1 MLPLTVLSLLQWKC
15 EIHFV
20 EPYISCTCWILIEDQ
35 SEIGSSLTKK
45 FKQKLDNNLLNMVYQ
60 RKDAYLKDSL

>member
-1 MLPLTVLSLLQWKC
+1 MLPLGQFCLLQWKS

-20 EPYISCTCWILIEDQ
+20 EPYISCCICWILIVEQ

-60 RKDAYLKDSL
+60 RKDAYLK